1 MPRKVEEKKKII
13 IIGAGIS
20 GLSAGIYAQKN
31 GYISE
36 IYEKNPVAGGLCV
49 SWKRDGMTIDG
60 CIHWL
65 TGTKEGTQ
73 LRDMWRD
80 VGAFTDEDIIHHD
93 NFGVI
98 EYEGQKFTLWAD
110 VNRLEAEM
118 LKFSPEDAKEIK
130 KLGNLIISIQNMPLP
145 IHTPMDI
152 MSPKSTLQVGLGLFP
167 YLNTYLKSSKLTL
180 EQYSKRFKSPLIRY
194 VLTHIVPGDN
204 NLYGTIFAYGT
215 VCVMNGGVPK
225 GGSSQLIKNM
235 VNEYESSGG
244 FINYVKEVQ
253 EIIVKDKK
261 AIGIRLKDGKVVYG
275 DYIVPACDSYETIR
289 KLLGN
294 KYHDSAFEKRYQNIV
309 DYPTPS
315 CVYISYRANIEKIKE
330 SGFSGTLL
338 FPTSPFRVG
347 NSIADEVKIREYSY
361 DPTFI
366 DGDDALVTVLIHQS
380 NRDFP
385 YWEKL
390 YKNRAAYKE
399 EKSRLASIV
408 QEEIE
413 KKLPE
418 LKGYLKPIDV
428 TSPMTYRRYCN
439 AYMGSYMSFALGPRG
454 SRLMHKG
461 TFRGLKNCYIATQW
475 VQSPGGIPL
484 ALMSGKFAIQRI
496 LKKEHKFYKI
506 TSKKFLIFHK

>member
-1 MPRKVEEKKKII
+1 MHRKTEEKKKII

-31 GYISE
+31 GFISE
-36 IYEKNPVAGGLCV
+36 IYEKNPVPGGLCV
-49 SWKRDGMTIDG
+49 SWKRDGMEIDG

-73 LRDMWRD
+73 LYDMWKD

-98 EYEGQKFTLWAD
+98 DYEGDKFTLWAD
-110 VNRLEAEM
+110 VNKLEEEM
-118 LKFSPEDAKEIK
+118 IKFSPEDEKEIR
-130 KLGNLIISIQNMPLP
+130 KLGNLIIAIQNMPLP

-152 MSPKSTLQVGLGLFP
+152 MSPKSVVQAGLGLFP
-167 YLNTYLKSSKLTL
+167 YLNAYLKSSRITL
-180 EQYSKRFKSPLIRY
+180 DEYAKRFKSPLIRY

-204 NLYGTIFAYGT
+204 NLYGALFAYGT
-215 VCVMNGGVPK
+215 ICVMNGGVNK
-225 GGSSQLIKNM
+225 GGSSALVRNM
-235 VNEYESSGG
+235 VHEYECSGG
-244 FINYVKEVQ
+244 YINYAKEVS
-253 EIIVKDKK
+253 EIIIKDKK
-261 AIGIRLKDGKVVYG
+261 AIGIRLKDGKEVYA

-294 KYHDSAFEKRYQNIV
+294 KYHDNAFEKRYSNPK

-330 SGFSGTLL
+330 SGINGTHL
-338 FPTSPFRVG
+338 FPISPFRVG
-347 NSIADEVKIREYSY
+347 NSIAHEVKLREYSS
-361 DPTFI
+361 DNTFI
-366 DGDDALVTVLIHQS
+366 DGDDTLITVLIHQS

-390 YKNRAAYKE
+390 YKNRIAYKE
-399 EKSRLASIV
+399 EKNRLADIIKD
-408 QEEIE
+408 EIE
-413 KKLPE
+413 KKFPP
-418 LKGYLKPIDV
+418 LKGYLKAIDI
-428 TSPMTYRRYCN
+428 TSPMTYQRYCH
-439 AYMGSYMSFALGPRG
+439 AYMGSYMGFALGPKG

-475 VQSPGGIPL
+475 VQSPGGLPL

-496 LKKEHKFYKI
+496 LKKEHMFYKI
-506 TSKKFLIFHK
+506 TAKKFLIFKK